1 MQMVT
6 PFALTSI
13 GYKYYI
19 VYTII
24 GLTYI
29 GSVYF
34 LYPETMGLS
43 LERIED
49 LFQQDLSI
57 PETVRLADS
66 WASLPP
72 GADVHG
78 EESKAKVQQVEHS
91 EAESV

>member
-6 PFALTSI
+6 PYALSSI

-43 LERIED
+43 LERIEN
-49 LFQQDLSI
+49 LFQQDVSI
-57 PETVRLADS
+57 PETVSLANR
-66 WASLPP
+66 WASLAPD
-72 GADVHG
+72 ADVQG
-78 EESKAKVQQVEHS
+78 DQSKEKVEQIEHS
-91 EAESV
+91 KAESV